1 MYHVL
6 GNITCISVSADGLL
20 LATGAVDKALKV
32 FDVVNFG
39 EYTIF
44 ELLYLLPQIKF

>member
-20 LATGAVDKALKV
+20 LATGAVDKALKI
-32 FDVVNFG
+32 FDVINFG
-39 EYTIF
+39 EYNSWVVLFIATD
-44 ELLYLLPQIKF
+44 